1 MKIFNHWR
9 FLYDYELEN
18 NIEEEE
24 EDSLSA
30 DIPDIPQVGLMDDHE
45 DPKILEDV
53 ALTRYFKLIISY
65 ETNIS
70 LVPPMS

>member
-1 MKIFNHWR
+1 MKIFNHWS
-9 FLYDYELEN
+9 FLYDIDPEN
-18 NIEEEE
+18 NIEEE

-45 DPKILEDV
+45 DAKILEDV

>member
-9 FLYDYELEN
+9 FLYDYEQEN
-18 NIEEEE
+18 NIEEE

-45 DPKILEDV
+45 DAKILEDV

>member
-9 FLYDYELEN
+9 FLYDYEQEN
-18 NIEEEE
+18 NIEEE

-45 DPKILEDV
+45 DAKILEEV

-70 LVPPMS
+70 LVPQMS